1 MENSTLLE
9 NSSVS
14 DIVKSGVSSYLNK
27 NKNINLGDLTSA
39 ERRKKAGN
47 QLKSTLKSTVLDTGQ
62 NVINH
67 LRKEDVSRFDKLV
80 KTIKGTPNLSSE
92 KTASLLKIAG
102 KVRGIKEFR
111 VFKEG
116 IGTMTDADIERTG
129 ATPEM
134 QAKVK
139 AKRDAKLKNQKPTTQ
154 KSSGETKQLPGQKGI
169 SGSDNNKS
177 LKSGKDKKDTSSSS
191 NKGGAI
197 VKSKGSD
204 LANRGNKNTEVKDK
218 RDPKTYR
225 NKKGEG
231 IKVPWKKVGSAARKG
246 AEAAGRIAQSAVGA
260 ATAGY
265 GQSSFRTEEVSRRHK
280 PSAIKKKAKLEKAL
294 ATLKLKKKKINER
307 FGQWKQA
314 VKDGVIKRGVTTTG
328 NAPKKKKK
336 KKTRKQ
342 KWREGGNE
350 KLKNVNKAAEKQSI
364 QRVGGS
370 RGVHTANRK
379 SKAAQGK
386 QAPVV
391 YSYKKKTNEAA
402 LALPLIPLA
411 NQAIATGAAAWSLYN
426 MSKKKSPGQKNIPGF
441 QRTWGK
447 SKPNPVRDKLNQA
460 RDASKTRKVNQAQ
473 SDAARARENA
483 ARRSRGEGELPQN

>member
-9 NSSVS
+9 NETVT
-14 DIVKSGVSSYLNK
+14 DIIHGGVQSYLNQ
-27 NKNINLGDLTSA
+27 NKNIGVKDLLT
-39 ERRKKAGN
+39 KKSRQNAGN
-47 QLKSTLKSTVLDTGQ
+47 QLRDTLKSTALDTGKKVITHLQ
-62 NVINH
+62 NNEYQW
-67 LRKEDVSRFDKLV
+67 EDQAQFDKLV
-80 KTIKGTPNLSSE
+80 TAVRGSSS
-92 KTASLLKIAG
+92 ASKLQQAKCLKIAG
-102 KVRGIKEFR
+102 KIRGMSKCEEVSH

-154 KSSGETKQLPGQKGI
+154 KSSGETKQLPGQKAI
-169 SGSDNNKS
+169 SGSGNNKS

-231 IKVPWKKVGSAARKG
+231 VKVPWKKVRSAARKG
-246 AEAAGRIAQSAVGA
+246 AEAAGRFAKSAVGA

-265 GQSSFRTEEVSRRHK
+265 GQSSFSEEVSRRKK
-280 PSAIKKKAKLEKAL
+280 PSAIRKQKKLEKAL
-294 ATLKLKKKKINER
+294 ATLKLKKKKLNER

-314 VKDGVIKRGVTTTG
+314 VKNRDKAHRKSIGKTKPPKQGSIKSRVKKGVGRV
-328 NAPKKKKK
+328 P
-336 KKTRKQ
+336 
-342 KWREGGNE
+342 
-350 KLKNVNKAAEKQSI
+350 LKDVNTPAKKQSI

-379 SKAAQGK
+379 SKSAQGK

-391 YSYKKKTNEAA
+391 YSYVKKIKESASIRKVRGKRNNTLMATGDHRRDKEGNIKSDFYKKKAA
-402 LALPLIPLA
+402 P
-411 NQAIATGAAAWSLYN
+411 TGNKW
-426 MSKKKSPGQKNIPGF
+426 KK
-441 QRTWGK
+441 TDYK
-447 SKPNPVRDKLNQA
+447 SKPKRDLVA
-460 RDASKTRKVNQAQ
+460 RRARMKAKREKREAKA
-473 SDAARARENA
+473 AARAA
-483 ARRSRGEGELPQN
+483 EGK

>member
-1 MENSTLLE
+1 MANIPE
-9 NSSVS
+9 
-14 DIVKSGVSSYLNK
+14 DISNIIKTGVSSYLNQ

-67 LRKEDVSRFDKLV
+67 LRKEDVP
-80 KTIKGTPNLSSE
+80 I
-92 KTASLLKIAG
+92 
-102 KVRGIKEFR
+102 
-111 VFKEG
+111 FKEG

-169 SGSDNNKS
+169 SGSGNNKS

-197 VKSKGSD
+197 VKSKGSS
-204 LANRGNKNTEVKDK
+204 LANRGKKDNEVKDK
-218 RDPKTYR
+218 RDPQPYR
-225 NKKGEG
+225 GKKGEG
-231 IKVPWKKVGSAARKG
+231 VKVPWKKVGSVARKG

-294 ATLKLKKKKINER
+294 STLKLKREKM
-307 FGQWKQA
+307 
-314 VKDGVIKRGVTTTG
+314 
-328 NAPKKKKK
+328 
-336 KKTRKQ
+336 RK
-342 KWREGGNE
+342 
-350 KLKNVNKAAEKQSI
+350 
-364 QRVGGS
+364 
-370 RGVHTANRK
+370 
-379 SKAAQGK
+379 
-386 QAPVV
+386 
-391 YSYKKKTNEAA
+391 
-402 LALPLIPLA
+402 
-411 NQAIATGAAAWSLYN
+411 
-426 MSKKKSPGQKNIPGF
+426 
-441 QRTWGK
+441 
-447 SKPNPVRDKLNQA
+447 
-460 RDASKTRKVNQAQ
+460 
-473 SDAARARENA
+473 
-483 ARRSRGEGELPQN
+483 